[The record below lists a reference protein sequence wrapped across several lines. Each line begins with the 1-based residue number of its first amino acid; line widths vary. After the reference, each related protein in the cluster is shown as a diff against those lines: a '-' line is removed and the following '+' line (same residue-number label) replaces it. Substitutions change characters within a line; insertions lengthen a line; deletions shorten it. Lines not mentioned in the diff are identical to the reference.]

1 VSYIILSII
10 GLFAVLCVR
19 NIWKKSAQIAFIL
32 VLLLLGLVGII
43 IFERP
48 FFQDH
53 GAVSKGKTLSD
64 IPWFEI
70 SLYFVMLL
78 GMAAKYCYDAI
89 GEGSNLNFQKWQL
102 FKPMLVSPMVFG
114 AIYGNMGDQAPRFL
128 LLIFSFQ
135 NGFFWKTV
143 LDKTPQGRTTHS
155 PSTVPLN
162 QPPPQSS
169 TT

>member
-1 VSYIILSII
+1 MAYIILSII
-10 GLFAVLCVR
+10 GLIAILCVR
-19 NIWKKSAQIAFIL
+19 TIWKKSAQISFIL
-32 VLLLLGLVGII
+32 SMLLVGLVGFII
-43 IFERP
+43 LETNLLRGNGTI
-48 FFQDH
+48 DK
-53 GAVSKGKTLSD
+53 GAALSD

-114 AIYGNMGDQAPRFL
+114 AIYGNMGDQTPRLL

-143 LDKTPQGRTTHS
+143 LDKTPQGRATHS
-155 PSTVPLN
+155 PGTVPVN
-162 QPPPQSS
+162 QPPQSS